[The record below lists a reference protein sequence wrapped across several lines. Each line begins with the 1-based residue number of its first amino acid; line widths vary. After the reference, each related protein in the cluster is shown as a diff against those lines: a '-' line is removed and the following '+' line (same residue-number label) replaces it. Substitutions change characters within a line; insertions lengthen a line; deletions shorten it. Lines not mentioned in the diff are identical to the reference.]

1 MKTSAINQQ
10 SIPNIWVIVPAAG
23 SGQRMAAGTPKQ
35 YLLIKSKTILET
47 TLDLFLANERIGKV
61 VVTLAADDLLWPTL
75 PCASNAKIMSALGG
89 STRALSVYNGLVAL
103 KAMVR
108 ENDWILV
115 HDAARPCL
123 SAETLNKFI
132 QKLSKDSVGGILAM
146 PVKDTLKLSKSDS
159 PTIVKTLNRDNV
171 WHAQTPQMFRY
182 GLLLN
187 AMEQALNCEYEIT
200 DEASA
205 MELAGYSPQL
215 IESNSRNL
223 KVTTPEDLAMAKFLL
238 TNPSE

>member
-1 MKTSAINQQ
+1 MKASITKQQ
-10 SIPNIWVIVPAAG
+10 STPRIWVIVPAAG
-23 SGQRMAAGTPKQ
+23 SGQRMAESIPKQ
-35 YLLIKSKTILET
+35 YLQIQGKTILET
-47 TLDLFLANERIGKV
+47 TLDLFLKNEQIDKV

-75 PCASNAKIMSALGG
+75 ACASNTKIISTLGG
-89 STRALSVYNGLVAL
+89 SSRALSVYHGLVAMKTL
-103 KAMVR
+103 VSEA
-108 ENDWILV
+108 DWVVV

-123 SAETLNKFI
+123 STSALNDFI
-132 QKLSKDSVGGILAM
+132 QKLSGHAVGGILAM
-146 PVKDTLKLSKSDS
+146 PAKDTLKLSKSDT
-159 PTIVKTLNRDNV
+159 PEILQTLSRDNV

-187 AMEQALNCEYEIT
+187 AMQQALKSEHEIT

-223 KVTTPEDLAMAKFLL
+223 KVTTPEDLAMATFLL
-238 TNPSE
+238 TNPSN

>member
-1 MKTSAINQQ
+1 MSKTKQTK
-10 SIPNIWVIVPAAG
+10 IPSIWVIVPAAG
-23 SGQRMAAGTPKQ
+23 SGQRMAASTPKQ
-35 YLLIKSKTILET
+35 YLEVHGKTIIET
-47 TLDLFLANERIGKV
+47 TLDLFLVNKAIAKV

-75 PCASNAKIMSALGG
+75 ACASNAKVISTLGG
-89 STRALSVYNGLVAL
+89 STRALSVYNGLLAMQAL
-103 KAMVR
+103 VGDD
-108 ENDWILV
+108 DWVLV

-123 SAETLNKFI
+123 SAKALDEFI

-146 PVKDTLKLSKSDS
+146 PVKDTLKLSASNNAV
-159 PTIVKTLNRDNV
+159 IAKTLNRDNV

-182 GLLLN
+182 NMLLE
-187 AMEQALNCEYEIT
+187 AMQQALNCNYEIT

-205 MELAGYSPQL
+205 MELAGYSPKL

-223 KVTTPEDLAMAKFLL
+223 KVTTPEDLVIATFLL